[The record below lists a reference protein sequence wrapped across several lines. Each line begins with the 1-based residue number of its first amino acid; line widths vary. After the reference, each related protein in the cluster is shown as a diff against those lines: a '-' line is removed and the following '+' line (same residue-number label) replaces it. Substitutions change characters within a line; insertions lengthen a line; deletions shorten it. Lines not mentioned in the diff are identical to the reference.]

1 MMGTEINIGI
11 IGLVL
16 WSYGVRLRI
25 GTGSDIRMMGLAL
38 WGRGPKGG
46 S

>member
-16 WSYGVRLRI
+16 WSYGVRVRI
-25 GTGSDIRMMGLAL
+25 GTGINIGMTGLVL
-38 WGRGPKGG
+38 
-46 S
+46 